1 MGSIWYREAYMSY
14 FKEVSIKPAFSAY
27 RKLASAR
34 YESLGRKNDQAR
46 RKPLSVGIVLSAN
59 FTLSAFSLFVDTLRL
74 AADESDRSRPIGCQW
89 VVMSSRSE
97 PIRSSSGVQ
106 VNRTS
111 PFRDP
116 KEFDYIV
123 VIGGTLHH
131 DRPINEEAIAYLHA
145 AACSQ
150 VSLIGIC
157 TGSFILSRAG
167 LMQNRRSCVSWLHYQ
182 DFCEE
187 FPDQAVSADRLF
199 EVDGDRITCAGGAAA
214 ADLAAWLIERHL
226 GRSVAH
232 KPHHVLLLDRARTT
246 NAVQPHPPLAE
257 ATADVRIRRA
267 LLLMEQHLADPLPI
281 SSIAEMLSLSTRQLE
296 RLFHAE
302 LASGPSIFYRM
313 LRLRYAYWLLDNT
326 DRSITEIALDAG
338 FSDCAHF
345 SRQFKAAHGFPPSN
359 ARSANRAAAP
369 VLDGMAPISIPP
381 ARMPHARRAEC
392 AGSRVFE

>member
-1 MGSIWYREAYMSY
+1 MSY
-14 FKEVSIKPAFSAY
+14 LKEVSVKDARPANRRFAD
-27 RKLASAR
+27 AE
-34 YESLGRKNDQAR
+34 YESPGRKNDQAR

-59 FTLSAFSLFVDTLRL
+59 FTLSAFSLFIDTLRL
-74 AADESDRSRPIGCQW
+74 AADESDRSRPIGCKW
-89 VVMSSRSE
+89 VVMSNRAE
-97 PIRSSSGVQ
+97 PIRSSCGVQ

-111 PFRDP
+111 AFRDP
-116 KEFDYIV
+116 KEFDYIAV
-123 VIGGTLHH
+123 VGGTLHH
-131 DRPINEEAIAYLHA
+131 DQPINEEAIAYLHDA
-145 AACSQ
+145 ARCRI
-150 VSLIGIC
+150 SLIGIC
-157 TGSFILSRAG
+157 TGSFILSRIG
-167 LMQNRRSCVSWLHYQ
+167 LMENRSTCVSWLHYQ
-182 DFCEE
+182 DFSEE

-246 NAVQPHPPLAE
+246 NAIQPHPPLAE
-257 ATADVRIRRA
+257 ATADARIRRA
-267 LLLMEQHLADPLPI
+267 LLLMEQHLANPLPI
-281 SSIAEMLSLSTRQLE
+281 SSIASKLSLSTRQLE

-326 DRSITEIALDAG
+326 DRSVTEIALDSG

-345 SRQFKAAHGFPPSN
+345 SRQFKAVHGFPPSN
-359 ARSANRAAAP
+359 ARTAERAAP
-369 VLDGMAPISIPP
+369 VSMPP
-381 ARMPHARRAEC
+381 MRMLYARRAEC

>member
-1 MGSIWYREAYMSY
+1 MNGEKPVLYSTKYVARPAPPCNSRRAGAERGSSG
-14 FKEVSIKPAFSAY
+14 S
-27 RKLASAR
+27 
-34 YESLGRKNDQAR
+34 KNDPAR
-46 RKPLSVGIVLSAN
+46 RKPLAVGIILAPN

-74 AADESDRSRPIGCQW
+74 AADEADRSRPIGCSW
-89 VVMSSRSE
+89 AVMAARSE
-97 PIRSSSGVQ
+97 PIRASCGVQ

-111 PFRDP
+111 TLRDP
-116 KEFDYIV
+116 GEFDYIAV
-123 VIGGTLHH
+123 VGGTLHTGQQI
-131 DRPINEEAIAYLHA
+131 DEETVAYLHSA
-145 AACSQ
+145 ARAR

-187 FPDQAVSADRLF
+187 FPDQIVSADRLF
-199 EVDGDRITCAGGAAA
+199 ETDGDRITCAGGAAA

-226 GRSVAH
+226 GRGVAH

-246 NAVQPHPPLAE
+246 NSVQPHPPIAE

-281 SSIAEMLSLSTRQLE
+281 SSIAAKLSLSTRQLE
-296 RLFHAE
+296 RLFHTE
-302 LASGPSIFYRM
+302 LSGRPSTFYRM
-313 LRLRYAYWLLDNT
+313 LRLRYAHWLLDNT
-326 DRSITEIALDAG
+326 DRSVTEIALDSG

-345 SRQFKAAHGFPPSN
+345 SRQFKEVHGFPPSN
-359 ARSANRAAAP
+359 ARAGAS
-369 VLDGMAPISIPP
+369 VLAVP
-381 ARMPHARRAEC
+381 MPHRQGEC